1 MGREMKKGSILAYA
15 LALFSFLSFFS
26 LSVKISFSLPNRLC
40 RFSRFCRLENRELV
54 GELFALLS
62 LAANENLRDAF
73 RVGVVGN
80 VGAAVE
86 VLAVLNDL
94 V

>member
-1 MGREMKKGSILAYA
+1 LKEKTSILAYA
-15 LALFSFLSFFS
+15 LALSFLSFFFS
-26 LSVKISFSLPNRLC
+26 LSLKISFSLPSKLF
-40 RFSRFCRLENRELV
+40 RFSRFCRLENRDEPV
-54 GELFALLS
+54 GELFTLLS
-62 LAANENLRDAF
+62 FPANENLRDAF

-86 VLAVLNDL
+86 VLAVLRDL